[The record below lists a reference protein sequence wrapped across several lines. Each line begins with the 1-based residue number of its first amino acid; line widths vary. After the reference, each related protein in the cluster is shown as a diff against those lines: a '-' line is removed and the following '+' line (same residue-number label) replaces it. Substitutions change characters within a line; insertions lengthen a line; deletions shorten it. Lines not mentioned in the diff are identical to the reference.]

1 MALVIISVHCY
12 YGFHASGGPA
22 GVGHAVGRA
31 VRLSLVGV
39 MFVALGMS
47 LILYGN
53 SDTLHISR

>member
-1 MALVIISVHCY
+1 VISVNCY
-12 YGFHASGGPA
+12 YGYRASGGPE

-39 MFVALGMS
+39 MYVALGMS

-53 SDTLHISR
+53 SNTLHISR

>member
-1 MALVIISVHCY
+1 MLFRSE
-12 YGFHASGGPA
+12 

-39 MFVALGMS
+39 MYVALGMS

-53 SDTLHISR
+53 SNTLHISR